1 MSRLTISTKKT
12 FKLGRHRGKF
22 RVWIEGKFLL
32 NAGLSAGMRF
42 NTYITSENDLC
53 LTFENNGKRKISGSA
68 WRPIIDINAKYL
80 DEMFTDDENIHATH
94 YIATIYHASSFEENS
109 RTLYIEGDWQ

>member
-42 NTYITSENDLC
+42 NTVFISGYGLRLEFKEN
-53 LTFENNGKRKISGSA
+53 GQRKISGSA
-68 WRPIIDINAKYL
+68 ARPIIDINAKYL
-80 DEMFTDDENIHATH
+80 EEMFTDDENIHATH

-109 RTLYIEGDWQ
+109 RTLYIEGEWQ

>member
-53 LTFENNGKRKISGSA
+53 LTFEENGKRKISGTA
-68 WRPIIDINAKYL
+68 ARPIIDINGKYL
-80 DEMFTDDENIHATH
+80 EEMFTDDENIHATH

-109 RTLYIEGDWQ
+109 RTLYIEGEWQ

>member
-1 MSRLTISTKKT
+1 MSRFTISTKKT

-32 NAGLSAGMRF
+32 NAGFSAGMRF
-42 NTYITSENDLC
+42 NMVFISEYAMRLE
-53 LTFENNGKRKISGSA
+53 FEENGKRKISGTA
-68 WRPIIDINAKYL
+68 ARPIIDLNAKYL
-80 DEMFTDDENIHATH
+80 EEMFTDDENIHATH

>member
-1 MSRLTISTKKT
+1 MGDTVAIFVFGWKASFFSTLA
-12 FKLGRHRGKF
+12 FQL
-22 RVWIEGKFLL
+22 
-32 NAGLSAGMRF
+32 
-42 NTYITSENDLC
+42 
-53 LTFENNGKRKISGSA
+53 ENNGKRKISGRA